1 MAYGTINAVPGIL
14 PGVGLGGA
22 FRGSRRLRCRFGQRK
37 PQDLNWLIHR
47 QDTKQQFAEAQSLG
61 ALQNSIIPL
70 QLILTLTIPSNPASF
85 PLIRYSLLRDIQPQL
100 TRIQDT
106 IQDKQQ
112 SFAAMAH
119 ELPYA
124 AVFLAITAKA
134 SGRHIATQDL
144 GSASPTA

>member
-1 MAYGTINAVPGIL
+1 MPVAERLDVIFFAANIQWSSRIRYLDL
-14 PGVGLGGA
+14 PAGLG
-22 FRGSRRLRCRFGQRK
+22 FL
-37 PQDLNWLIHR
+37 LLIHR

-85 PLIRYSLLRDIQPQL
+85 PLISYSLLRDIQPQL
-100 TRIQDT
+100 ARIQDT

-124 AVFLAITAKA
+124 VVFLAITAKA